1 MDNTDRDRN
10 KLGVKEPK
18 SPQTTE
24 KTRTVNDEN
33 ENPEFTGSPD
43 LAKDAEQEVLE
54 EQEQKFR
61 EEESS
66 QERQL
71 FEDREAALAV
81 AATVPINNTQDSMNE
96 ESNNSETQ
104 HSQDQKSS
112 LPFSLETIPERQ
124 AAEDR
129 VSQESSA
136 ASSNHNVSA
145 GKEESKKSDFTSGDF
160 GIVDTRTLEY
170 VDRYIDDLRDKTITE
185 TNLDITKLPKFQ
197 KKYIGKVRDMYI
209 CEEMVIIITTDRQSA
224 FDRQLASVPCKGQ
237 VLNLASL
244 WWFQQSQRLVP
255 NHVISSPHPNV
266 LIAKRCSVF
275 PVEFVMRGYITG
287 TTSTSL
293 WTNYNKGIRDYC
305 GHIFPE
311 GLKKNQKLQQN
322 VLTPTTK
329 SDEHDL
335 PISGKEIVKQ
345 GLMTLEDWEICSH
358 YAYTLFSFGQETAK
372 KNGLIL
378 VDTKYEFG
386 KDDKTGEILIID
398 EIHTPDSS
406 RYWIAETYEKR
417 MEANEVRECHEFLP
431 FLLIFLTHMRDLI
444 CLCAI

>member
-1 MDNTDRDRN
+1 MEDVDHDRN
-10 KLGVKEPK
+10 KLGTKESNVPQITGKLEKVKTP
-18 SPQTTE
+18 
-24 KTRTVNDEN
+24 DEN
-33 ENPEFTGSPD
+33 ENPDRRSGSSD
-43 LAKDAEQEVLE
+43 LLKDMEQEVLE

-61 EEESS
+61 EEESN
-66 QERQL
+66 QERKI

-81 AATVPINNTQDSMNE
+81 ATSVPINNEDLKNLEAQTSPG
-96 ESNNSETQ
+96 
-104 HSQDQKSS
+104 QKSNPPS
-112 LPFSLETIPERQ
+112 SSSSIPLETIPER
-124 AAEDR
+124 
-129 VSQESSA
+129 
-136 ASSNHNVSA
+136 
-145 GKEESKKSDFTSGDF
+145 KELQESKKSDFTSGTF
-160 GIVDTRTLEY
+160 GIVHTRTLEY
-170 VDRYIDDLRDKTITE
+170 IERYIDNLRDKTITE
-185 TNLDITKLPKFQ
+185 TNLDTTKLPKFQ

-237 VLNLASL
+237 ILNLTSL
-244 WWFQQSQRLVP
+244 WWFQLSQSIVP

-293 WTNYNKGIRDYC
+293 WTNYNKGIRNYC

-311 GLKKNQKLQQN
+311 GLRKNQKLQEN

-335 PISGKEIVKQ
+335 PISGEEIIKQ
-345 GLMTLEDWEICSH
+345 GLMTLDDWEICSR
-358 YAYTLFSFGQETAK
+358 YAYSLFAFGQETAK

-417 MEANEVRECHEFLP
+417 MEALEVRKPIALYILSFS
-431 FLLIFLTHMRDLI
+431 
-444 CLCAI
+444 